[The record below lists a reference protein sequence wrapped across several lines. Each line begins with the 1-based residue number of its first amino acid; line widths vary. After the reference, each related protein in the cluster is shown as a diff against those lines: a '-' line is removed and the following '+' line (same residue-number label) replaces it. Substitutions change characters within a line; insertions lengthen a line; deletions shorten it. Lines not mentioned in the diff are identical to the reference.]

1 MKGPV
6 FTAILKYKNHPSI
19 FAIRYTPKNL
29 SCYKKV
35 IIEKIAKKKNKLS
48 RKKASQSS
56 DTTKRMDKENA
67 DISADFLSKSINVSK
82 ENYRPVSILS
92 NFIKSF

>member
-1 MKGPV
+1 MQLDTRQKIV
-6 FTAILKYKNHPSI
+6 
-19 FAIRYTPKNL
+19 

>member
-1 MKGPV
+1 MQLDTREKIV
-6 FTAILKYKNHPSI
+6 
-19 FAIRYTPKNL
+19 

-35 IIEKIAKKKNKLS
+35 IIEKIGKKKNKLS

>member
-1 MKGPV
+1 MQLD
-6 FTAILKYKNHPSI
+6 TREKNI
-19 FAIRYTPKNL
+19 

-35 IIEKIAKKKNKLS
+35 IIEKIGKKKNKLS

-67 DISADFLSKSINVSK
+67 DISADFLSESINVSFK
-82 ENYRPVSILS
+82 LLMFPNSLKLTVLHPYTEKAEKI
-92 NFIKSF
+92 